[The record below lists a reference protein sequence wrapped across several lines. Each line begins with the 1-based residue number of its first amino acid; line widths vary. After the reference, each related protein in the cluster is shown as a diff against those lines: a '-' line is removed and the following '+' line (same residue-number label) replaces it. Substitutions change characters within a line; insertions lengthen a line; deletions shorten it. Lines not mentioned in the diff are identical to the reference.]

1 MDVRSKSLAADASQ
15 IMLDA
20 QHFEKLQRKN
30 RILSNAKD
38 ALQRKD
44 KGIIQTLNKRLTK
57 KDREIKKLNEKIV
70 ERDKSIHLQ

>member
-1 MDVRSKSLAADASQ
+1 M
-15 IMLDA
+15 MLDA

-30 RILSNAKD
+30 RILTNAKD

-44 KGIIQTLNKRLTK
+44 KGIIQTLNKRLNR
-57 KDREIKKLNEKIV
+57 KDREIKKLNDKIV